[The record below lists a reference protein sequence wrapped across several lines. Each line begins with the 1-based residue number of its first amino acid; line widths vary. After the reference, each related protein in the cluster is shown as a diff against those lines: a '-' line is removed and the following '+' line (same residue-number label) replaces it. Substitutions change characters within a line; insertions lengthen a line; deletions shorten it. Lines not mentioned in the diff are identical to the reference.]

1 MKNKP
6 LLILINLLLCYS
18 CTKNSAGTKVILNLK
33 AGLNEKVFL
42 DKIAFNDEKQVTVD
56 SATVTDNHHPIIF
69 KVPVNEERLYR
80 LRISN
85 SNMRIIFINDAKEV
99 TINAD
104 WFTNKY
110 TVKGSA
116 ATQQLADFEAK
127 QLRITDQLKILQEI
141 GDKKKKVNLSDES
154 IKRITDTFNSKL
166 AELNKRPLA
175 FADTV
180 NDPVLFMVLYNSI
193 DFGNDHTRLKKF
205 IQNASSRF
213 PGYRPLQI
221 LKKQVNKFLSLYKNQ
236 YKAGD
241 TLPWVTLV
249 DKDGKY
255 FSTASLKGKYFI
267 INFWATYCSGCYLFN
282 GAVKKLNQ
290 TLPHDKIE
298 MVSVAIDDQKDAW
311 KNIIK
316 KENYTWTQLID
327 EKMWNGTA
335 VNTLKVDSIPFNFFV
350 SPAGKILGKNIRPDS
365 LTNIVL
371 TAISHTTLKQ

>member
-18 CTKNSAGTKVILNLK
+18 CTKNSTGTKVILNLK

-42 DKIAFNDEKQVTVD
+42 DKIAFNDEKQVMVD

-69 KVPVNEERLYR
+69 NVPANEERLYR
-80 LRISN
+80 IRISN
-85 SNMRIIFINDAKEV
+85 SNMRILFISDAKEV

-110 TVKGSA
+110 TVKSSA
-116 ATQQLADFEAK
+116 ATQQLADFETK

-141 GDKKKKVNLSDES
+141 GDKQKKANSPES
-154 IKRITDTFNSKL
+154 IKRIADTFNSKL

-180 NDPVLFMVLYNSI
+180 SDPVLFMVLYNSI
-193 DFGNDHTRLKKF
+193 DFGNDHAGLKKF
-205 IQNASSRF
+205 IQKGSSRF
-213 PGYRPLQI
+213 PDFQPIQV
-221 LKKQVNKFLSLYKNQ
+221 LKKQVNSFLSLYENQ

-241 TLPWVTLV
+241 TLPSITLV

-255 FSTASLKGKYFI
+255 FSTASLKGKYYV
-267 INFWATYCSGCYLFN
+267 INFWTTYCSGCYLFN
-282 GAVKKLNQ
+282 GTMKKLDQ

-298 MVSVAIDDQKDAW
+298 MVSVAIDDQKDVW
-311 KNIIK
+311 ENIIK
-316 KENYTWTQLID
+316 KENYNWTQLID
-327 EKMWNGTA
+327 EKMWNGKA

-350 SPAGKILGKNIRPDS
+350 SPAGKILRKNILPDS
-365 LTNIVL
+365 LANIVL
-371 TAISHTTLKQ
+371 TGISHTTLKQ